1 MNRLLLNRR
10 RSVSRSQP
18 KMKPAEPKK
27 EEKKME
33 KVNKQDKQEQSDVG
47 FIKGMFVRDSETGKK
62 MAVKATPEV
71 LNMFGGSFRVEETK
85 DIPDNVMEIALS
97 MNNK

>member
-27 EEKKME
+27 EEKKMDQS
-33 KVNKQDKQEQSDVG
+33 KKQQNSKVG
-47 FIKGMFVRDSETGKK
+47 FIKGMFVRDTQTGEKI
-62 MAVKATPEV
+62 AVKATPEV
-71 LNMFGGSFRVEETK
+71 LNMLGGSFRVEDSDVE
-85 DIPDNVMEIALS
+85 IPENVMEIALN
-97 MNNK
+97 MHK

>member
-27 EEKKME
+27 EMKPAEPKKEEK
-33 KVNKQDKQEQSDVG
+33 N
-47 FIKGMFVRDSETGKK
+47 GK
-62 MAVKATPEV
+62 
-71 LNMFGGSFRVEETK
+71 S
-85 DIPDNVMEIALS
+85 
-97 MNNK
+97 

>member
-33 KVNKQDKQEQSDVG
+33 KVNKQEKSEVS

-62 MAVKATPEV
+62 MAVKATPDV
-71 LNMFGGSFRVEETK
+71 LNMLGGSFRVEETK

-97 MNNK
+97 MNK